1 VSTMPIEV
9 RQLLIKSTVNPS
21 REAPASGTAAEP
33 PVVWRERLREELLAE
48 CKAWVEDRL
57 QKARER

>member
-1 VSTMPIEV
+1 MPIEV
-9 RQLLIKSTVNPS
+9 RQLLIKSTVAS
-21 REAPASGTAAEP
+21 APAARAEAEP
-33 PVVWRERLREELLAE
+33 SVAWRERLREELMAE

>member
-1 VSTMPIEV
+1 MPIEV
-9 RQLLIKSTVNPS
+9 RQLLIKSTVGTAPP
-21 REAPASGTAAEP
+21 PASPAADAP
-33 PVVWRERLREELLAE
+33 SAAWRERLREDLLAE